1 MYVNLKNKKTGEVKQ
16 VKVGF
21 SWTEFFFG
29 WWVPLFRGDWFWF
42 LIQLA
47 ATVVATLPMIFMY
60 PLSFGGVVVL
70 VFSFIYNKLYA
81 QRLIEHYH
89 YTPVSDTDYQILLQH
104 GIVTRQF
111 HCSDFNSAKNSST
124 NNIHHNSS
132 ASEFKSELNNTQQH
146 IKQHINSATDSNSEQ
161 DSVNRLNSHQHFDT
175 DLKSGEKDDTAT
187 NTSTKSSPELKSDKD
202 KNDDNHRPL
211 LY

>member
-47 ATVVATLPMIFMY
+47 ATVVATLPMIFMF
-60 PLSFGGVVVL
+60 PLSFGGVVSL

-111 HCSDFNSAKNSST
+111 HCSDFNSVRNSST
-124 NNIHHNSS
+124 NKIHHNSS

-146 IKQHINSATDSNSEQ
+146 IKQYINSATDSNSEQ
-161 DSVNRLNSHQHFDT
+161 DRVNRLNSHQHSDT
-175 DLKSGEKDDTAT
+175 DLKSDEKDDTAT

-202 KNDDNHRPL
+202 KNDNNHRPL
-211 LY
+211 VY

>member
-1 MYVNLKNKKTGEVKQ
+1 MYANLKNKKTGEVKQ

-47 ATVVATLPMIFMY
+47 ATAVATLPIIFMF
-60 PLSFGGVVVL
+60 PLSFGGVVGL

-89 YTPVSDTDYQILLQH
+89 YTPVSNTDYQILLQH

-111 HCSDFNSAKNSST
+111 HCTDFKSVKNSST
-124 NNIHHNSS
+124 DNIHHNSS
-132 ASEFKSELNNTQQH
+132 ASEFKSVLNNTQQH
-146 IKQHINSATDSNSEQ
+146 IKQHSNSATDSNSEQ
-161 DSVNRLNSHQHFDT
+161 DRVNRLNAHQHSDT
-175 DLKSGEKDDTAT
+175 DLKSDEKDDIAT

-202 KNDDNHRPL
+202 KNDDNNRPL
-211 LY
+211 VY

>member
-16 VKVGF
+16 FKVGF

-60 PLSFGGVVVL
+60 PLSFGGVVTL

-89 YTPVSDTDYQILLQH
+89 YTPVSNTDYQILLQH

-111 HCSDFNSAKNSST
+111 HCTDFNSVRNNNT

-161 DSVNRLNSHQHFDT
+161 DSVNRLNLHQHFDT
-175 DLKSGEKDDTAT
+175 DLKSDEKDDTAT

-211 LY
+211 VY

>member
-16 VKVGF
+16 FKVGF

-161 DSVNRLNSHQHFDT
+161 DSVNRLNLHQHFDT
-175 DLKSGEKDDTAT
+175 DLKSDEKDDTAT

-202 KNDDNHRPL
+202 KNDDNHRPSV
-211 LY
+211 Y

>member
-1 MYVNLKNKKTGEVKQ
+1 MYANLKNKKTGEVKQ

-21 SWTEFFFG
+21 SWTELFFG

-47 ATVVATLPMIFMY
+47 AIVVATLPMIFMY
-60 PLSFGGVVVL
+60 PLSFGGVVNL

-89 YTPVSDTDYQILLQH
+89 YTPVSDIDYQILLQH
-104 GIVTRQF
+104 GIVTRQL
-111 HCSDFNSAKNSST
+111 HCSDFKSVKNSNT
-124 NNIHHNSS
+124 DNIHHNSS
-132 ASEFKSELNNTQQH
+132 ASEFKSVLNNTQQH
-146 IKQHINSATDSNSEQ
+146 IKQHSNSATDSNSEQ
-161 DSVNRLNSHQHFDT
+161 DRVNRLNAHQHSDT
-175 DLKSGEKDDTAT
+175 DIKSDEKDDTAI

-202 KNDDNHRPL
+202 KNDDNNRPL
-211 LY
+211 VY

>member
-1 MYVNLKNKKTGEVKQ
+1 
-16 VKVGF
+16 
-21 SWTEFFFG
+21 
-29 WWVPLFRGDWFWF
+29 
-42 LIQLA
+42 
-47 ATVVATLPMIFMY
+47 MY

-111 HCSDFNSAKNSST
+111 HCTDFNSVRNSST

-132 ASEFKSELNNTQQH
+132 ASEFKLELNNTQQH

-161 DSVNRLNSHQHFDT
+161 DRVNRLNAHQHSDT
-175 DLKSGEKDDTAT
+175 DIKSDEKDDTAI

-202 KNDDNHRPL
+202 KNDDNNRPL
-211 LY
+211 VY